1 MRQRLMLIWA
11 LWPLVVGVA
20 VVSFVIYSFV
30 YEHQAGHRLAER
42 REQDFYRYYAECMAS
57 AQISRPDCIDLA
69 RLDAYIDN
77 PGSDF
82 QP

>member
-1 MRQRLMLIWA
+1 MRQRLTLIWA

-42 REQDFYRYYAECMAS
+42 REQDFYRYYAECIARGELNS
-57 AQISRPDCIDLA
+57 SECSGEANLLA
-69 RLDAYIDN
+69 FADN